1 MKKLKLTINGE
12 VKTFDLPENGE
23 YKCEVEE
30 SYVPKVGDC
39 VCVQIHPYND
49 FYWFKIT
56 KVRNKN
62 AYFKKGVH
70 TYLYLEKEI
79 NNLDVI
85 EIESFLY
92 INDERIYTQITPE
105 ELKAKYAEAG
115 YDWDYETDTIKP
127 LKWMPKDG
135 DEGWWLSSIFE
146 PLEYNFDKDDTF
158 HQLRFEKGL
167 LFKTKEECQK
177 LADHCMSYINNKKE

>member
-1 MKKLKLTINGE
+1 MKKLKITIAGE

-23 YKCEVEE
+23 YKCEVTE

-39 VCVQIHPYND
+39 VMVEIKGGNI

-56 KVRNKN
+56 SVTALFADFKISVDSKLKTSKN
-62 AYFKKGVH
+62 GFF
-70 TYLYLEKEI
+70 EI
-79 NNLDVI
+79 SDN
-85 EIESFLY
+85 
-92 INDERIYTQITPE
+92 RIYTKITPE

-135 DEGWWLSSIFE
+135 EKIWWVNSIFE
-146 PLEYNFDKDDTF
+146 PIKHIFNKDNTSF
-158 HQLRFEKGL
+158 QLMLEKGL
-167 LFKTKEECQK
+167 LFKTEEECQK
-177 LADHCMSYINNKKE
+177 FADHCMKYINNKNK